1 MDAQALASFEARAA
15 QAEQRLAAL
24 ESKLA
29 AGKWPGP
36 EAQWPPPAPAA
47 APRAAAAPALH
58 PGRAAAAPA
67 CCWPPAPLPCLTP
80 PRAGGSGGGGAVD
93 TLRYVAELQSLRTV
107 LLAAKAE
114 QEALEKRVG
123 EVRQPGSCRPANVAR
138 CP

>member
-29 AGKWPGP
+29 
-36 EAQWPPPAPAA
+36 
-47 APRAAAAPALH
+47 
-58 PGRAAAAPA
+58 
-67 CCWPPAPLPCLTP
+67 
-80 PRAGGSGGGGAVD
+80 AGGSGGGGAVD

-123 EVRQPGSCRPANVAR
+123 ELEGENGKLKYQCLRLKRAVEEGDEKLAALQKA
-138 CP
+138 